1 MEQVAAIFEKK
12 LNEEFTIK
20 YKGKCYKAYF
30 KKSGNEHIKYAFI
43 IGFEK
48 TLDKADLQR
57 NKNRKWATI

>member
-1 MEQVAAIFEKK
+1 MKSLLLNVEVDAIKHTLRKVE
-12 LNEEFTIK
+12 
-20 YKGKCYKAYF
+20 
-30 KKSGNEHIKYAFI
+30 NEHIKYAFI